1 MRDNIKYML
10 SNWLK
15 WDRKSLVYF
24 LIRIPALVFQ
34 HLVMY
39 IPVFSVI
46 VMNTMMN
53 LSKRYRLVM
62 KKVGAFRLI
71 LNILKN

>member
-34 HLVMY
+34 P
-39 IPVFSVI
+39 IPSLLI
-46 VMNTMMN
+46 
-53 LSKRYRLVM
+53 YQRL
-62 KKVGAFRLI
+62 
-71 LNILKN
+71 